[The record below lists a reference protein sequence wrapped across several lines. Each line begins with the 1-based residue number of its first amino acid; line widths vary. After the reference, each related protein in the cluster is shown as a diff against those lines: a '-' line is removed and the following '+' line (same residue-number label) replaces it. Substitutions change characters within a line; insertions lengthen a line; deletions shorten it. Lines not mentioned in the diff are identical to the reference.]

1 MKMEAPKQEY
11 FSLKLPAPLG
21 IIIPHRAVAQ
31 LDSLR
36 LMKCF

>member
-1 MKMEAPKQEY
+1 MEAPKQEH
-11 FSLKLPAPLG
+11 FSLNLLAPLG
-21 IIIPHRAVAQ
+21 IVIPHRAVAQ

>member
-1 MKMEAPKQEY
+1 MEAPKQEH
-11 FSLKLPAPLG
+11 FSLNLPPPLG
-21 IIIPHRAVAQ
+21 IITPRRAVAQ

>member
-1 MKMEAPKQEY
+1 METPRRER
-11 FSLKLPAPLG
+11 FSLNLLAPSG
-21 IIIPHRAVAQ
+21 IIIPRRAVAQ